1 MQQPDIRLADQSH
14 KHKVAAGRADVQAS
28 NVVARSAKFV
38 KLGSPERAVATRTG
52 PFSCLQ
58 SVETVKSYW
67 RRSIPKTGFAST
79 VEVTK
84 PAGAYARSPD
94 AAAAEAAP
102 ADGGDCAVAWPFCLS
117 QPSCCTLCHDMK

>member
-28 NVVARSAKFV
+28 NVVTRAKFV

-58 SVETVKSYW
+58 SVETVTGAVHFPKEVLHQLLKSPNQQVRTRDHQTQQQPRQHQQMVVTVLLHGPSVY
-67 RRSIPKTGFAST
+67 RSHH
-79 VEVTK
+79 
-84 PAGAYARSPD
+84 
-94 AAAAEAAP
+94 
-102 ADGGDCAVAWPFCLS
+102 AVRYV
-117 QPSCCTLCHDMK
+117 MI